1 MRSLKRPEFTVSMP
15 DTSEAGTVSVTV
27 TYETEDGK
35 TLEASFDIT
44 VYDRDTMNLRVLR
57 W

>member
-1 MRSLKRPEFTVSMP
+1 MP
-15 DTSEAGTVSVTV
+15 DTSEGTVSVTV

-44 VYDRDTMNLRVLR
+44 VYDRDTMHLRVLR